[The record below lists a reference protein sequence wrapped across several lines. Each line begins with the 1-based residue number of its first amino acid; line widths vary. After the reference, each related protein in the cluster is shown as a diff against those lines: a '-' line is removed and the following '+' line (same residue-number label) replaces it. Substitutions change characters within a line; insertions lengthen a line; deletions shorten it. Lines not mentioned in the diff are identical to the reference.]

1 MRVLLTTVPGIEDV
15 VISEVKELFKDR
27 VITAEVFGSSN
38 VTGKV
43 LIDINNVTVNEL
55 KALGTVEHVVM
66 VLDIR
71 SVGKD
76 MGSLRDCIWK
86 LRLDE
91 LFRYYTVNT
100 TIGIMADRS
109 GDHEFRSPD
118 AAALLGERIS
128 EFLMSMGLKPL
139 FNLDNADLTLR
150 LIIDQD
156 KCILGLSITRKPP

>member
-27 VITAEVFGSSN
+27 VVTAEVFGSSN

-43 LIDINNVTVNEL
+43 LIDINNVAITEL
-55 KALGTVEHVVM
+55 KTLGTVEHVVM
-66 VLDIR
+66 VLDVR
-71 SVGKD
+71 NVGRD

-91 LFRYYTVNT
+91 LLNYYTVNT

-109 GDHEFRSPD
+109 GGDHEFKSQMRRHYLVRGFPS
-118 AAALLGERIS
+118 
-128 EFLMSMGLKPL
+128 F
-139 FNLDNADLTLR
+139 
-150 LIIDQD
+150 
-156 KCILGLSITRKPP
+156 